1 MSGPQVVILLFA
13 CTRSFLLCEQIP
25 SDHMVWHSIEGCR
38 ARLPGLIQQYENTDS
53 RYPLVVGR
61 CQLLLTDP
69 PGFSTGVS
77 TAEISP
83 P

>member
-1 MSGPQVVILLFA
+1 MSGPQAVILLFA

-25 SDHMVWHSIEGCR
+25 SDHMVWHSIELCR
-38 ARLPGLIQQYENTDS
+38 ARLPGLIQHYENTDS
-53 RYPLVVGR
+53 RYPLVMGR
-61 CQLLLTDP
+61 CQLLLKDKP
-69 PGFSTGVS
+69 EFSTGVS